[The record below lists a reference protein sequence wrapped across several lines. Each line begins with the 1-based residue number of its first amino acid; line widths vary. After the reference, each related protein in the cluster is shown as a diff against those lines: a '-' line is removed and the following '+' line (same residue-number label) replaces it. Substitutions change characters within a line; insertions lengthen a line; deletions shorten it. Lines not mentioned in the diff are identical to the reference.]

1 MGSMNSIPK
10 YIFGIIAIV
19 LVAIIFIFTVQV
31 PFSQAQPKLE
41 KQHQSDASQL
51 KVYQDAYADRVNL
64 ASKVSSMKAQYE
76 KDSRELFVNAT
87 KSPEDIM
94 KMLNSSKVL
103 PTTYSVSEQVI
114 DKKGRKSSSGEL
126 LYSTNI
132 TISFDSL
139 DETQL
144 LTVLDYFESQ
154 SEGAYYI
161 DRLSVDAIE
170 KRTNSATNSEGEASK
185 AESSASNNKA
195 SNGDLNSV
203 YFTGK
208 YDVTMNLMLYY
219 FLPTEQTPDAIK
231 KAVEDASNAAEGSVA
246 TNTSN
251 TSGNTSDSSSKATSS
266 K

>member
-1 MGSMNSIPK
+1 MGSTNSIPK

-19 LVAIIFIFTVQV
+19 LLAIIFIFTVQV
-31 PFSQAQPKLE
+31 PFSKAQPELE

-51 KVYQDAYADRVNL
+51 KIYQDAYADRVNL

-76 KDSRELFVNAT
+76 KDSKELFVNAT

-103 PTTYSVSEQVI
+103 PTTYSVSEQVL
-114 DKKGRKSSSGEL
+114 DDKGRSSSSGEP

-132 TISFDSL
+132 SISFDSL

-161 DRLSVDAIE
+161 DRLTVDAIE
-170 KRTNSATNSEGEASK
+170 KRTNSAITDGTDESSK
-185 AESSASNNKA
+185 AESSANTDNKA
-195 SNGDLNSV
+195 SNGDLNSL

-208 YDVTMNLMLYY
+208 YDVTIDLMLYY

-231 KAVEDASNAAEGSVA
+231 KAVQDASNAAEGSVA
-246 TNTSN
+246 APA
-251 TSGNTSDSSSKATSS
+251 TSDASGSASAGSSAA
-266 K
+266 